1 MAEVNAFQDLVT
13 TKIAPVIGV
22 LTSEFLALG
31 PLSAILAC
39 RKSKTLGEL
48 NPLIFP
54 LLFGNSIGWVIYSS
68 ATRNP
73 YIFAGNAGGVVLSL
87 FYLLSAY
94 SLTPCPAT
102 KSRLEVITLFLL
114 TVWCSVGFAAAMMQD
129 KQLGI
134 SILGVLGNIVVFLL
148 FASPLS
154 TFSKV
159 VRTKDSSSIN
169 RPFAVC
175 QVLNCLVWFGYGLAI
190 DDVYVALPNFVG
202 LVLGLIQVILIAIF
216 RAGGPTDGPLVSQ
229 EDPEGVYSKFERP
242 SA

>member
-1 MAEVNAFQDLVT
+1 MADSNEFKELVT
-13 TKIAPVIGV
+13 TKIAPILGV
-22 LTSEFLALG
+22 FTSEFLALG
-31 PLSAILAC
+31 PLSAVLAC

-94 SLTPCPAT
+94 SLTTCQAT

-114 TVWCSVGFAAAMMQD
+114 SLWCTMGFSAAMMQD

-148 FASPLS
+148 FASPLA

-159 VRTKDSSSIN
+159 IRSKDSSSIN
-169 RPFAVC
+169 RPFAIC
-175 QVLNCLVWFGYGLAI
+175 QVLNCLVWFAYGMAI
-190 DDVYVALPNFVG
+190 ADMYVALPNFVG
-202 LVLGLIQVILIAIF
+202 LLLGLVQVLLILIYRGGKQNDSILP
-216 RAGGPTDGPLVSQ
+216 AG
-229 EDPEGVYSKFERP
+229 EDAAGVYAKFERP